1 MNTKKSHSSKW
12 LGNTPFYEC
21 TVVSSFPM
29 LGHVGT
35 FQYFAVVN
43 SAVMNNLAHKYFH
56 IVSGVYWGWSP
67 RSGMARS

>member
-1 MNTKKSHSSKW
+1 
-12 LGNTPFYEC
+12 
-21 TVVSSFPM
+21 M